1 MPRKRTRKA
10 NRKAKDSVFVDLFHQ
25 KKYCLQLFKS
35 LHPEMDV
42 TSSDIKTI
50 TLKHIVVDRQYNDLG
65 ILVQDKLIILIEAQ
79 SKWSDNILL
88 RLWFYASD
96 TYLTQIKNNPA
107 WDVHDTKAI
116 PLPPPEFVVIY
127 TGNRDIPPTVSLRE
141 HFFKN
146 ANVPIDLIAK
156 VIRQEGN
163 DIIGQYITFCHV
175 FDDMVKNYGQ
185 TRKAV
190 EETIRICRDKGV
202 LAEYLRDREEEVIEA
217 MVMLFD
223 QQTAV
228 EQYGDRREAEGEAK
242 ATAAATERD
251 KRRVLKLF
259 AKGNSPE
266 EIADD
271 MELDLKLVKEWLAAP
286 SMA

>member
-1 MPRKRTRKA
+1 M
-10 NRKAKDSVFVDLFHQ
+10 
-25 KKYCLQLFKS
+25 
-35 LHPEMDV
+35 
-42 TSSDIKTI
+42 
-50 TLKHIVVDRQYNDLG
+50 
-65 ILVQDKLIILIEAQ
+65 IEAQ

-96 TYLTQIKNNPA
+96 TYLTQIKNNLG

-116 PLPPPEFVVIY
+116 PLPPPEFVIIY
-127 TGNRDIPPTVSLRE
+127 TGDRNIPPTVSLRE

-146 ANVPIDLIAK
+146 PSVPIDLVAR
-156 VIRQEGN
+156 VIRDESG

-175 FDDMVKNYGQ
+175 FDDMVRKYGQ
-185 TRKAV
+185 SRRAAA
-190 EETIRICRDKGV
+190 ETIRICRDKGV

-228 EQYGDRREAEGEAK
+228 EQYGDRREAEGRKEER
-242 ATAAATERD
+242 AAATERD
-251 KRRVLKLF
+251 KRRVQRMF
-259 AKGNSPE
+259 ARGIEPE

-271 MELDLKLVKEWLAAP
+271 MELELSVVQEWLAAP